1 MEKKPSIYLIPTKW
15 NSTVPIEYRL
25 TLRYKDMRMSFCR
38 RYKSYE
44 LTDDLQPIAI
54 ALNPV
59 MIGNRVLFRNEKEAS
74 VFYKKICEGGF
85 GNETGR
91 V

>member
-1 MEKKPSIYLIPTKW
+1 MEKKPSIYLIPIKW

-25 TLRYKDMRMSFCR
+25 TLRYKDMRTSFCKC
-38 RYKSYE
+38 YKAYE
-44 LTDDLQPIAI
+44 LTDEIQQIAI
-54 ALNPV
+54 ASNLV
-59 MIGNRVLFRNEKEAS
+59 IIGNRVLFRNENEALL
-74 VFYKKICEGGF
+74 FYKKICEGGF

>member
-1 MEKKPSIYLIPTKW
+1 MEKKPTIYLIPSKR
-15 NSTVPIEYRL
+15 SRTVPIEYRL
-25 TLRYKDMRMSFCR
+25 TLRYKDMRTSFCR

-44 LTDDLQPIAI
+44 LTDEIQQIAI

-59 MIGNRVLFRNEKEAS
+59 LIGNRVLFRNDNEAYL
-74 VFYKKICEGGF
+74 FYKNICERGF
-85 GNETGR
+85 GNETRR

>member
-1 MEKKPSIYLIPTKW
+1 MEKKPSIYLIPIKW

-25 TLRYKDMRMSFCR
+25 TLRYKDMRTAFCR
-38 RYKSYE
+38 LYKTYE
-44 LTDDLQPIAI
+44 LTDDIQQIAI
-54 ALNPV
+54 TLNPV
-59 MIGNRVLFRNEKEAS
+59 MIGNRVLFRNENEAS
-74 VFYKKICEGGF
+74 VFYKKMCERGF

>member
-1 MEKKPSIYLIPTKW
+1 MEKKPTIYLIPTKR
-15 NSTVPIEYRL
+15 NRTVPIEYRL
-25 TLRYKDMRMSFCR
+25 TLIYKDMRTSFCK

-44 LTDDLQPIAI
+44 LTDEIQQIAI

-59 MIGNRVLFRNEKEAS
+59 MIGNRVLFINENEAIL
-74 VFYKKICEGGF
+74 FYKKICERGF
-85 GNETGR
+85 GNATRR